1 MAFLPAASEGCT
13 GHWLGLQLGLADTKG
28 ALKSWALS
36 RDSNNSFLNPNTLA
50 IQVLSW
56 SV

>member
-13 GHWLGLQLGLADTKG
+13 GHWLGLQLGLADTKL
-28 ALKSWALS
+28 AFKSWALS
-36 RDSNNSFLNPNTLA
+36 RDSINSFLNPNTLA
-50 IQVLSW
+50 RQVLSW

>member
-1 MAFLPAASEGCT
+1 MAFLPAAGEGCT

-36 RDSNNSFLNPNTLA
+36 RDSNNSFLNPDTSA

>member
-1 MAFLPAASEGCT
+1 MAFLPESSEGCT
-13 GHWLGLQLGLADTKG
+13 GHLLGLQLGLAGTKG

-36 RDSNNSFLNPNTLA
+36 RYSINSFLTPDASA